1 MAEVLNVSGRSSLR
15 AVASPFTRFSAFTLV
30 ALVIAVVTAL
40 VIAMA
45 VTIVLFE
52 FRAPPERDA
61 SAWHA
66 YLTEEELGHPLA
78 KYWFRRAAPDSRVL
92 SVLNNGPLPS
102 GDALKWEDRER
113 LIEPGYLGGENGWAK
128 FDDGSAYVAVKTFF
142 PGATA
147 EMIDW
152 WFEWAQREEA
162 IRYKI
167 WYPGAHYDMSQAS
180 TPNAPTYKNPKPFW
194 GKSRFPVE
202 DVGVGVSQ
210 LRLDF
215 VSPSELGFDKL
226 PEYSTMLA
234 VRVGLPNGLLKT
246 TDMIH
251 YVRPVEGGVE
261 MRSRFWIAREFEAM
275 AGGLG
280 LAAFLA
286 DNPLVKSVVVPEN
299 LPQEL
304 ALHCA
309 NEYAQLAS
317 FLPEVFALYGP
328 QSLE

>member
-1 MAEVLNVSGRSSLR
+1 MG
-15 AVASPFTRFSAFTLV
+15 
-30 ALVIAVVTAL
+30 
-40 VIAMA
+40 
-45 VTIVLFE
+45 
-52 FRAPPERDA
+52 RAPGILAMTFVSLVLLA
-61 SAWHA
+61 SLLIAIFDFQSSPPSHPTSWHA
-66 YLTEEELGHPLA
+66 YLTEDELQHPLA
-78 KYWFRRAAPDSRVL
+78 KYWFDRAEPASEVLDALNAGQLRDEDVL
-92 SVLNNGPLPS
+92 SWDNRYKL
-102 GDALKWEDRER
+102 AEA
-113 LIEPGYLGGENGWAK
+113 GYLRGENGWAR
-128 FDDGSAYVAVKTFF
+128 FEDGSAYVAVKTFF

-152 WFEWAQREEA
+152 WFEWAQREED

-167 WYPGAHYDMSQAS
+167 WYPGAHYAMSQAP
-180 TPNAPTYKNPKPFW
+180 TPNAPNYEQPKAYW

-202 DVGVGVSQ
+202 DVGVGVAR

-215 VSPSELGFDKL
+215 VPPSEFGFDEL
-226 PEYSTMLA
+226 PEGSTMLA

-280 LAAFLA
+280 VTAALA
-286 DNPLVKSVVVPEN
+286 DNAFVKRVVVPEN

-309 NEYAQLAS
+309 NEYSQLAS
-317 FLPEVFALYGP
+317 FLPEVYH
-328 QSLE
+328 QYKDVK

>member
-1 MAEVLNVSGRSSLR
+1 MGRALIMLAKGFVMLVLMASLLIALFDVQSSP
-15 AVASPFTRFSAFTLV
+15 SSNPS
-30 ALVIAVVTAL
+30 
-40 VIAMA
+40 
-45 VTIVLFE
+45 
-52 FRAPPERDA
+52 
-61 SAWHA
+61 SWHA
-66 YLTEEELGHPLA
+66 YLTEDEIQHPLA
-78 KYWFRRAAPDSRVL
+78 KYWFDRAEPDSKVL
-92 SVLNNGPLPS
+92 KALSEGQLREEEVLLW
-102 GDALKWEDRER
+102 GDRHR
-113 LIEPGYLGGENGWAK
+113 LVGEGYLPGENGWARLK
-128 FDDGSAYVAVKTFF
+128 DGSAYVAVKTFF

-147 EMIDW
+147 EMIEW
-152 WFEWAQREEA
+152 WFEWAQQEED

-167 WYPGAHYDMSQAS
+167 WYPGAHYAMSQAP
-180 TPNAPTYKNPKPFW
+180 TPNAPDYEQPTAYW

-202 DVGVGVSQ
+202 DVGVGVAR

-215 VSPSELGFDKL
+215 IAPAEFGFDKL
-226 PEYSTMLA
+226 PAGSTMLA

-280 LAAFLA
+280 VAAALA
-286 DNPLVKSVVVPEN
+286 NNSVVKRIVVPEN

-309 NEYAQLAS
+309 NEYSQLAS
-317 FLPEVFALYGP
+317 FLPEVYG
-328 QSLE
+328 QYKDVD

>member
-1 MAEVLNVSGRSSLR
+1 MSLKLGIFLGGFSFVITLAFSLIAIFDLQTSPSS
-15 AVASPFTRFSAFTLV
+15 
-30 ALVIAVVTAL
+30 
-40 VIAMA
+40 
-45 VTIVLFE
+45 
-52 FRAPPERDA
+52 AP
-61 SAWHA
+61 SSWHA
-66 YLTEEELGHPLA
+66 YLTEDELQHPLA
-78 KYWFRRAAPDSRVL
+78 KYWFRRAAPDPHVL
-92 SVLNNGPLPS
+92 SALNNGPLPA
-102 GDALKWEDRER
+102 GDVLAWEDREQ
-113 LIEPGYLGGENGWAK
+113 LIEPGYLEGESGWAR

-152 WFEWAQREEA
+152 WFEWAQREEP

-180 TPNAPTYKNPKPFW
+180 TPNAPIYENPKPYW

-215 VSPSELGFDKL
+215 VAPTEFGFDEL
-226 PEYSTMLA
+226 PERTTMLA

-251 YVRPVEGGVE
+251 YVRPVEGGIE

-275 AGGLG
+275 AGSLG
-280 LAAFLA
+280 FAALLA
-286 DNPLVKSVVVPEN
+286 DNPLVKSLVLPEN
-299 LPQEL
+299 LPHEL

-317 FLPEVFALYGP
+317 FLPDLWHQYGP
-328 QSLE
+328 AHIE

>member
-1 MAEVLNVSGRSSLR
+1 MGRSLGI
-15 AVASPFTRFSAFTLV
+15 FSKGFVTLV
-30 ALVIAVVTAL
+30 LMASLLIVIFDL
-40 VIAMA
+40 QSS
-45 VTIVLFE
+45 
-52 FRAPPERDA
+52 PP
-61 SAWHA
+61 SKPSSWHA
-66 YLTEEELGHPLA
+66 YLTEDELQHPLA
-78 KYWFRRAAPDSRVL
+78 KYWFDRAEPASEVLMALNAGSLRADEVL
-92 SVLNNGPLPS
+92 SWDNRHKL
-102 GDALKWEDRER
+102 AEE
-113 LIEPGYLGGENGWAK
+113 GYLPGENGWAR
-128 FDDGSAYVAVKTFF
+128 FEDGSAYVAVKTFF

-152 WFEWAQREEA
+152 WFEWAQREED

-167 WYPGAHYDMSQAS
+167 WYPGAHYAMSQTP
-180 TPNAPTYKNPKPFW
+180 TPNAPDYEKPKAYW

-202 DVGVGVSQ
+202 DVGVGVAR

-215 VSPSELGFDKL
+215 VAPSEFGFDEL
-226 PEYSTMLA
+226 PEGSTMLA

-251 YVRPVEGGVE
+251 FVRPVEGGVE

-280 LAAFLA
+280 VAAALA
-286 DNPLVKSVVVPEN
+286 DNAVVKRVVVPEN

-309 NEYAQLAS
+309 NEYSQLAS
-317 FLPEVFALYGP
+317 FLPEVYDEYKDAK
-328 QSLE
+328 

>member
-1 MAEVLNVSGRSSLR
+1 MCKIMRRTLGI
-15 AVASPFTRFSAFTLV
+15 FSKGVV
-30 ALVIAVVTAL
+30 ALLLIASL
-40 VIAMA
+40 LIA
-45 VTIVLFE
+45 IFDLQSS
-52 FRAPPERDA
+52 PP
-61 SAWHA
+61 SKPSSWHT
-66 YLTEEELGHPLA
+66 YLTEDELQHSLA
-78 KYWFRRAAPDSRVL
+78 KYWFDRAEPDSGILEALNAGPLRKDEVL
-92 SVLNNGPLPS
+92 SW
-102 GDALKWEDRER
+102 DDRHKLAEA
-113 LIEPGYLGGENGWAK
+113 GYLPGENGWAR
-128 FDDGSAYVAVKTFF
+128 FEDGSAYVAVKTFF

-152 WFEWAQREEA
+152 WFEWAQRDED

-167 WYPGAHYDMSQAS
+167 WYPGAHYAMSQAP
-180 TPNAPTYKNPKPFW
+180 TPNASNYDKPKAYW

-202 DVGVGVSQ
+202 DVGVGVAR

-215 VSPSELGFDKL
+215 VPPKEFGFDKL
-226 PEYSTMLA
+226 PEGSTMLA

-275 AGGLG
+275 AGGVG
-280 LAAFLA
+280 IAAALA
-286 DNPLVKSVVVPEN
+286 DNSLVKQVVVPDN

-309 NEYAQLAS
+309 NEYSQLAS
-317 FLPEVFALYGP
+317 FLPEVYDQYKDAK
-328 QSLE
+328 

>member
-1 MAEVLNVSGRSSLR
+1 MNRALNTLANGFVVLVLIASLLIVIFDLQSS
-15 AVASPFTRFSAFTLV
+15 
-30 ALVIAVVTAL
+30 
-40 VIAMA
+40 
-45 VTIVLFE
+45 
-52 FRAPPERDA
+52 PP
-61 SAWHA
+61 SNPSSWHA
-66 YLTEEELGHPLA
+66 YLTEDELQHPLA
-78 KYWFRRAAPDSRVL
+78 KYWFERAEPDSGVLEALNAGQLRQDEVL
-92 SVLNNGPLPS
+92 S
-102 GDALKWEDRER
+102 WYDRHKLME
-113 LIEPGYLGGENGWAK
+113 EGYLPGENGWSRLE
-128 FDDGSAYVAVKTFF
+128 DGSAYVAVKTFF

-152 WFEWAQREEA
+152 WFEWAQQAED

-167 WYPGAHYDMSQAS
+167 WYPGAHYAMSQAP
-180 TPNAPTYKNPKPFW
+180 TPNAADYEQSKAYW

-202 DVGVGVSQ
+202 DVGVGVAR

-215 VSPSELGFDKL
+215 VAPSEFGFDEL
-226 PEYSTMLA
+226 PEGSTMLA

-280 LAAFLA
+280 VAAALA
-286 DNPLVKSVVVPEN
+286 DNTLVKRVIVPEN
-299 LPQEL
+299 LPREL

-309 NEYAQLAS
+309 NEYSQLAS
-317 FLPEVFALYGP
+317 FLPLVYKTLGKNVAL
-328 QSLE
+328 

>member
-1 MAEVLNVSGRSSLR
+1 MGKIMGRALSI
-15 AVASPFTRFSAFTLV
+15 FSKGFV
-30 ALVIAVVTAL
+30 ALLLIASL
-40 VIAMA
+40 LIA
-45 VTIVLFE
+45 IFDSQSS
-52 FRAPPERDA
+52 PP
-61 SAWHA
+61 SKPSSWHA
-66 YLTEEELGHPLA
+66 YLTEDELQHPLA
-78 KYWFRRAAPDSRVL
+78 KYWFDRAEPDSGVLEALNAGPLREDEVL
-92 SVLNNGPLPS
+92 SW
-102 GDALKWEDRER
+102 DDRHK
-113 LIEPGYLGGENGWAK
+113 LVKAGYLSGENGWAR
-128 FDDGSAYVAVKTFF
+128 FGDGSAYVAVKTFF

-152 WFEWAQREEA
+152 WFEWAQREED

-167 WYPGAHYDMSQAS
+167 WYPGAHYAMSQAP
-180 TPNAPTYKNPKPFW
+180 TPNAANYEKPKAYW

-202 DVGVGVSQ
+202 DVGVGVAR

-215 VSPSELGFDKL
+215 VPPSEFGFDEL
-226 PEYSTMLA
+226 PEGSTMLA

-251 YVRPVEGGVE
+251 FVRPVEGGVE

-280 LAAFLA
+280 VAAALA
-286 DNPLVKSVVVPEN
+286 DNALVKQVVVPEN

-309 NEYAQLAS
+309 NEYSQLAS
-317 FLPEVFALYGP
+317 FLPEVFAEYGP
-328 QSLE
+328 KG

>member
-1 MAEVLNVSGRSSLR
+1 MGRALGI
-15 AVASPFTRFSAFTLV
+15 FSKGFVTLV
-30 ALVIAVVTAL
+30 LMASLLIVI
-40 VIAMA
+40 
-45 VTIVLFE
+45 FDSQSS
-52 FRAPPERDA
+52 PP
-61 SAWHA
+61 SQSSSWHA
-66 YLTEEELGHPLA
+66 YLTEDELQHPLA
-78 KYWFRRAAPDSRVL
+78 KYWFDRAEPASEVLMALNAGSLREDEVLSWDSRHKL
-92 SVLNNGPLPS
+92 TE
-102 GDALKWEDRER
+102 A
-113 LIEPGYLGGENGWAK
+113 GYLPGENGWAR
-128 FDDGSAYVAVKTFF
+128 FEDGSAYVAVRTFF
-142 PGATA
+142 PGATV

-152 WFEWAQREEA
+152 WFEWAQREED

-167 WYPGAHYDMSQAS
+167 WYPGAHYAMSQAP
-180 TPNAPTYKNPKPFW
+180 TPTAPDYEKSKAYW

-202 DVGVGVSQ
+202 DVGVGVAR

-215 VSPSELGFDKL
+215 VAPSEFGFDEL
-226 PEYSTMLA
+226 PEGSTMLA

-280 LAAFLA
+280 VAAALA
-286 DNPLVKSVVVPEN
+286 DNSLVKRVVMPEN

-309 NEYAQLAS
+309 NEYSQLAS
-317 FLPEVFALYGP
+317 FLPEVYAQYKDVD
-328 QSLE
+328 

>member
-1 MAEVLNVSGRSSLR
+1 MGRAPRILAKTFVSL
-15 AVASPFTRFSAFTLV
+15 
-30 ALVIAVVTAL
+30 
-40 VIAMA
+40 
-45 VTIVLFE
+45 VLFASLLIAI
-52 FRAPPERDA
+52 FDFQSSPP
-61 SAWHA
+61 SHPTSWHA
-66 YLTEEELGHPLA
+66 YLTEDELQHPLA
-78 KYWFRRAAPDSRVL
+78 KYWFERAEPASEVL
-92 SVLNNGPLPS
+92 
-102 GDALKWEDRER
+102 DALKAGALREGEVLSWDSR
-113 LIEPGYLGGENGWAK
+113 HKLTEEGYLPGENGWAR
-128 FDDGSAYVAVKTFF
+128 FEDGSAYVAVRTFF

-152 WFEWAQREEA
+152 WFEWAQREED

-167 WYPGAHYDMSQAS
+167 WYPGAHYAMSQAP
-180 TPNAPTYKNPKPFW
+180 TPNAPDYEKPKAYW

-202 DVGVGVSQ
+202 DVGVGVAR

-215 VSPSELGFDKL
+215 VAPSEFGFDEL
-226 PEYSTMLA
+226 PEGSTMLA

-280 LAAFLA
+280 VAAALA
-286 DNPLVKSVVVPEN
+286 DNAFVKRVVVPEN

-309 NEYAQLAS
+309 NEYSQLAS
-317 FLPEVFALYGP
+317 FLPEVYH
-328 QSLE
+328 QYKDVK

>member
-1 MAEVLNVSGRSSLR
+1 MSKPLGILIACLGSLTLFLVSL
-15 AVASPFTRFSAFTLV
+15 
-30 ALVIAVVTAL
+30 IAIFDFQT
-40 VIAMA
+40 
-45 VTIVLFE
+45 
-52 FRAPPERDA
+52 APPSNSA
-61 SAWHA
+61 SWHA
-66 YLTEEELGHPLA
+66 YLTEDELQHPLA
-78 KYWFRRAAPDSRVL
+78 KYWFDRAEPDSGVLEALNAGQLGKDEVL
-92 SVLNNGPLPS
+92 SWDN
-102 GDALKWEDRER
+102 RQR
-113 LIEPGYLGGENGWAK
+113 LIEEGYLPGENGWARLE
-128 FDDGSAYVAVKTFF
+128 DGSAYVAVKTFF

-152 WFEWAQREEA
+152 WFEWAQREED

-167 WYPGAHYDMSQAS
+167 WYPGAHYAMSQAP
-180 TPNAPTYKNPKPFW
+180 TPNAPDYEQRKAYW
-194 GKSRFPVE
+194 GKSRYPVE
-202 DVGVGVSQ
+202 DVGVGVAR

-215 VSPSELGFDKL
+215 VAPSEVGFNTL
-226 PEYSTMLA
+226 PEGTTMLA

-280 LAAFLA
+280 LAAALA
-286 DNPLVKSVVVPEN
+286 NNAVVKRILMPEN

-309 NEYAQLAS
+309 NEYSQLAS
-317 FLPEVFALYGP
+317 FLPEVYG
-328 QSLE
+328 QYAIANTVTQAKR

>member
-1 MAEVLNVSGRSSLR
+1 MVKSVVYSLGSLVLV
-15 AVASPFTRFSAFTLV
+15 TLV
-30 ALVIAVVTAL
+30 AIFNLDVVT
-40 VIAMA
+40 
-45 VTIVLFE
+45 
-52 FRAPPERDA
+52 PPETDQA
-61 SAWHA
+61 NWHA
-66 YLTEEELGHPLA
+66 YLTEGELQHPLA
-78 KYWFRRAAPDSRVL
+78 KYWFQRAVPDAHVL
-92 SVLNNGPLPS
+92 SALNNGPLPA
-102 GDALKWEDRER
+102 GDVLSWEDRAQ
-113 LIEPGYLGGENGWAK
+113 LIEPGYLDGENGWAR
-128 FDDGSAYVAVKTFF
+128 FDDGSGYVAVKTFF

-152 WFEWAQREEA
+152 WFEWAQREEP

-180 TPNAPTYKNPKPFW
+180 TPNAPIYENPKPYW

-215 VSPSELGFDKL
+215 VAPTEFGFDEL
-226 PEYSTMLA
+226 PEGSTMLA

-275 AGGLG
+275 TGGLG

-286 DNPLVKSVVVPEN
+286 DNPFVKSLVVPEN
-299 LPQEL
+299 LPHEL

-317 FLPEVFALYGP
+317 FLPEVY
-328 QSLE
+328 SRYKDED